1 MPPFNFGQVTG
12 QAFQQSFQATQDREQ
27 QAKRQRALQRLRQR
41 RLEQQARQARKRRE
55 QNQEQFEARQDFRE
69 EKFDAA
75 QRQRAADSMQQM
87 FQNVQE
93 QRRFEQTT
101 TPFSEISGVEG
112 EGRVQNSL
120 LAQAQLQQRGS
131 GVGQGQMDLDDRRKF
146 MDSKATEF
154 LFRAQSQLPT
164 QPLQVPEDGAPDPEK
179 LGTRRDQ
186 VLQAAQQAVLAGKII
201 PRLAPERRGAM
212 RKQVGKVLQSVD
224 ERLSGILNASNKGFQ
239 QGRSRVETDV
249 DQDNLTTQK
258 SLLPVGAGFE
268 VSRDNP
274 VTNFFEGV
282 GEKLGLR
289 QPDLSTEE
297 AQELAKRSRRLQKVR
312 DQTRSQMQP
321 FLRVR
326 NAVGGAEEEN
336 FESLGRRKI
345 FSELFTDDQGR
356 FSTEKINDLT
366 TEQQIQ
372 LFRSMNN

>member
-1 MPPFNFGQVTG
+1 L
-12 QAFQQSFQATQDREQ
+12 
-27 QAKRQRALQRLRQR
+27 ALC

-55 QNQEQFEARQDFRE
+55 QNQDQFEAQQDLRE
-69 EKFDAA
+69 RKFEAA

-87 FQNVQE
+87 YQNAQE

-101 TPFSEISGVEG
+101 TPFSEIPGVEG

-120 LAQAQLQQRGS
+120 LAQAQLQQRRS
-131 GVGQGQMDLDDRRKF
+131 GAGQGQMDLDDRRKF

-201 PRLAPERRGAM
+201 PRLAPERRGPM

-224 ERLSGILNASNKGFQ
+224 ERLSGVLNAANKGFQ
-239 QGRSRVETDV
+239 QGRRRVETDV

-258 SLLPVGAGFE
+258 SLLPVGAGSE

-326 NAVGGAEEEN
+326 NAVGGAEEES
-336 FESLGRRKI
+336 FENLGRRKI